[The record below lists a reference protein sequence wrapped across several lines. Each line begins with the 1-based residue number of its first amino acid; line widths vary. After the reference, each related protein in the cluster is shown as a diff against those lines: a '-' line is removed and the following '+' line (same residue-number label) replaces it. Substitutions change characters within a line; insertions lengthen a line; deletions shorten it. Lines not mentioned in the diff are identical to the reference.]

1 MRQDLERLLREA
13 TLTTLAFAIALGWAL
28 YQAVSGL
35 AYLITTALTSVDSTN
50 EGFGFGLGQL
60 TWRLGNHV
68 FAFAPLIQGLIEFAV
83 VLTVVLLVR
92 RRFRPTW
99 R

>member
-1 MRQDLERLLREA
+1 LERLLREA
-13 TLTTLAFAIALGWAL
+13 TLTTLAFAIALGWAF

-35 AYLITTALTSVDSTN
+35 AALITNALPSLN
-50 EGFGFGLGQL
+50 EAEGQFGLGPL
-60 TWRLGNHV
+60 AWRLGNHV

-83 VLTVVLLVR
+83 VLALVLLVR
-92 RRFRPTW
+92 RRFRPAW

>member
-1 MRQDLERLLREA
+1 LREA

-35 AYLITTALTSVDSTN
+35 AYLITTALTSVDT
-50 EGFGFGLGQL
+50 GDGPFGLGPL

-68 FAFAPLIQGLIEFAV
+68 FAFAALIQGLIEFAL
-83 VLTVVLLVR
+83 VLAVVLLVR
-92 RRFRPTW
+92 RRFRPRW